1 MSLKAFHAV
10 FITLAILLCW
20 GFAYWCLASEVA
32 KGQLM
37 YQTASPVALLCGLGL
52 ILYGRKF
59 QQKMRRLKNG

>member
-1 MSLKAFHAV
+1 MSLKAFHFV
-10 FITLAILLCW
+10 FITLSTLLCW
-20 GFAYWCLASEVA
+20 GFAYWCFASEIA

-37 YQTASPVALLCGLGL
+37 YQTAGPVSLVCGFGL